1 MPTVVIDGP
10 PICDMDKKRL
20 LVKELSEA
28 AAKAYGLPVDVM
40 VVLIRENTPDNVGT
54 GGVLL
59 FDKKGIKEPE
69 EE

>member
-1 MPTVVIDGP
+1 MPTIVIDGP
-10 PICDMDKKRL
+10 PVCDMDRKRR

-28 AAKAYGLPVDVM
+28 AAKAYDLPVDVM

-59 FDKKGIKEPE
+59 FDKKGLKEPDGE
-69 EE
+69 